1 MAAPKRYLRKAGVAL
16 LRGDDAY
23 AKRIRDMYGSE
34 DPNTP
39 LAQGMAG
46 LLLGGAPARTAFAP
60 SQADSQIG
68 QLKDRAA
75 TIGFTASGLG
85 ARYGA
90 PAAGISLAGK
100 GLIDIANALSNPVE
114 QTEQAV
120 MPQ

>member
-16 LRGDDAY
+16 LRGDEAY
-23 AKRIRDMYGSE
+23 SKRIRDMYGSE

-39 LAQGMAG
+39 LAQSMAG

-60 SQADSQIG
+60 SQADSQVG

-75 TIGFTASGLG
+75 AIGFAASGLG
-85 ARYGA
+85 ARYAA
-90 PAAGISLAGK
+90 PAAGVTLAGK
-100 GLIDIANALSNPVE
+100 GLIDIASALSNPVE
-114 QTEQAV
+114 QTEQAI